1 MRLREI
7 MDMRC
12 REQPEKWDDSGRDTK
27 GCSSERHIYFW
38 NLIKKLIHSSG
49 NFYKSGSG
57 EQPFVKRK
65 WNRASLTVEA
75 SLALP
80 VFLIAVLVLLKIV
93 DLYRLHGMLTVSLQ
107 ESARY
112 LSVCAYAVDETG
124 KETYEIPETAACIAY
139 AEAKIPKEIR
149 ENGIVTLA
157 GSRVKNGWLELKA
170 IYWPKM
176 GNRLVPVR
184 NRGIAACAKVHLF
197 CGKTEEEADEEEG
210 EAKQMVWVTENG
222 SVYHTDSSCSHI
234 NLSIQ
239 VSSPGALAWKRN
251 QDGEKYKECEQCV
264 GNGAAGAEVLV
275 YHEVT
280 ALIQEQGRVV
290 GVTVLN
296 HKTKTEHNYYAPL
309 TINAGGIWGHGI
321 AAKAGIRVDMF
332 PAKGSL
338 LIFGHRINNVVLN
351 RCRKPANADILV
363 PGDTICLIG
372 TTSSRVGFDEV
383 DDVRVTPEEVDLLL
397 SEGEKLAPAL
407 ATTRILRAY
416 AGVRPLVAADNDP
429 SGRNISR
436 GIVLLDHEVRDGVPG
451 FVTITGGKLMTYR
464 LMAEW
469 ATDLACKKLGIDKPC
484 ITMNEPL
491 PGSRMEE
498 DRSGGKQVVA
508 EQPKRSSV
516 GRHGE
521 MAARIA
527 SESKYDNSLV
537 CECEDVTVG
546 EVNYAVNELD
556 VHNLIDLRRRTR
568 VGMGTCQG
576 ELCACRA
583 AGLLGEAHNC
593 SQKAKEDLASFL
605 NERWKGLYPVA
616 WGEALRESEYTQWI
630 YGGVCGME

>member
-1 MRLREI
+1 

-12 REQPEKWDDSGRDTK
+12 REQSEKWDDSGRDTK

-93 DLYRLHGMLTVSLQ
+93 DLYWLHGMLTVSLQ

-149 ENGIVTLA
+149 ENGMVTLA

-264 GNGAAGAEVLV
+264 GNGAAGAEVYYTKYGNR
-275 YHEVT
+275 YH
-280 ALIQEQGRVV
+280 
-290 GVTVLN
+290 
-296 HKTKTEHNYYAPL
+296 
-309 TINAGGIWGHGI
+309 
-321 AAKAGIRVDMF
+321 
-332 PAKGSL
+332 
-338 LIFGHRINNVVLN
+338 
-351 RCRKPANADILV
+351 
-363 PGDTICLIG
+363 
-372 TTSSRVGFDEV
+372 
-383 DDVRVTPEEVDLLL
+383 
-397 SEGEKLAPAL
+397 
-407 ATTRILRAY
+407 
-416 AGVRPLVAADNDP
+416 
-429 SGRNISR
+429 
-436 GIVLLDHEVRDGVPG
+436 
-451 FVTITGGKLMTYR
+451 
-464 LMAEW
+464 
-469 ATDLACKKLGIDKPC
+469 
-484 ITMNEPL
+484 
-491 PGSRMEE
+491 
-498 DRSGGKQVVA
+498 
-508 EQPKRSSV
+508 
-516 GRHGE
+516 
-521 MAARIA
+521 
-527 SESKYDNSLV
+527 NSLS
-537 CECEDVTVG
+537 C
-546 EVNYAVNELD
+546 
-556 VHNLIDLRRRTR
+556 
-568 VGMGTCQG
+568 
-576 ELCACRA
+576 
-583 AGLLGEAHNC
+583 
-593 SQKAKEDLASFL
+593 
-605 NERWKGLYPVA
+605 KGLKRKVKFVA
-616 WGEALRESEYTQWI
+616 LEQTDGLPQCSKCAKKAA
-630 YGGVCGME
+630 